1 MTNDT
6 INRGRDASP
15 VRYDENSDYDISK
28 NESEGDSYPES
39 ECDSYPESDDIEGG
53 IEAFPALLN
62 LLRGLSPI
70 VKQIIDDNDIEALH
84 NLLQNFNRHV
94 TKHYADHEF
103 YAFTPTLANVGIC
116 GEDALTYA
124 ELLGDREEII
134 AVLMG

>member
-1 MTNDT
+1 M
-6 INRGRDASP
+6 
-15 VRYDENSDYDISK
+15 
-28 NESEGDSYPES
+28 
-39 ECDSYPESDDIEGG
+39 
-53 IEAFPALLN
+53 
-62 LLRGLSPI
+62 RGLSPI

-103 YAFTPTLANVGIC
+103 YDFTPTIANDLYIC

-124 ELLGDREEII
+124 ELLGDRAEII